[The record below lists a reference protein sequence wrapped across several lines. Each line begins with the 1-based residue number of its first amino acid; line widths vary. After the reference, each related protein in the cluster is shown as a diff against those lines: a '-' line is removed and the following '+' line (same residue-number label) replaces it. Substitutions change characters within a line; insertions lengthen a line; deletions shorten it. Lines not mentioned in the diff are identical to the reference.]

1 MELTGD
7 ELWSQVQQALQ
18 ENLSKPTF
26 ETWIRPAKCLDF
38 REGALTLRAP
48 NRFACNW
55 LRKNYVQTI
64 EAAALGLYG
73 KPVRVIVMAPET
85 EQVNVSQ
92 SSESSS
98 IGIPQHNPASVASS
112 ASQQTFP
119 ESSTSGSGAAP
130 QVQGQS
136 IGGSGPRRV
145 LPGLNLRYVFNR
157 FVVGPNSRMAHAA
170 ALAVAEAPGR
180 EFNPL
185 FICGGVG
192 LGKTH
197 LMQAIG
203 HYRLEI
209 DPTARVAYVSTET
222 FTNDLIVAIRR
233 DGMQVFRDRYRA
245 ADLIMVDDIQ
255 FIEGKEYTQEEF
267 FHTFNALH
275 EAGRQIVIA
284 SDRPPS
290 QIPRLQE
297 RLISRFSM
305 GLIADIQAPDLET
318 RMAILQKKAEQERM
332 SLPRDLIQYIAGR
345 FTSNIRELEGALTRA
360 VAFASITGLPMTVES
375 VAPMLNP
382 NGQGVEV
389 TPKQVIEKV
398 SEVFDVLPDDM
409 RSSSRKRAVSQAR
422 QVGMYLMRQGTDLS
436 LPKIGETFGGKDH
449 TTVMYAIEQVEKK
462 LATDPQLA
470 SQVQRVRDLLQID
483 SRRRR

>member
-1 MELTGD
+1 MLVSTGN
-7 ELWSQVQQALQ
+7 ELWIKVQKALQ

-26 ETWIRPAKCLDF
+26 ETWIRPARSGSLQNG
-38 REGALTLRAP
+38 ELTLIAP
-48 NRFACNW
+48 NTFSCDW
-55 LRKNYVQTI
+55 LRKNYSKTI
-64 EAAALGLYG
+64 EDVAREIYG
-73 KPVRVIVMAPET
+73 EPVK
-85 EQVNVSQ
+85 VNLIA
-92 SSESSS
+92 EDEE
-98 IGIPQHNPASVASS
+98 ASKKFNEPIEKRLVTPISVENKS
-112 ASQQTFP
+112 NVGVTLN
-119 ESSTSGSGAAP
+119 
-130 QVQGQS
+130 
-136 IGGSGPRRV
+136 GPKKV
-145 LPGLNLRYVFNR
+145 LPILNLRYVFNK

-170 ALAVAEAPGR
+170 ALAVAESPGR

-209 DPTARVAYVSTET
+209 DPSSKVAYVSTET
-222 FTNDLIVAIRR
+222 FTNDLILAIRK
-233 DGMQVFRDRYRA
+233 DGMQAFRDRYRA
-245 ADLIMVDDIQ
+245 ADLILIDDIQ

-305 GLIADIQAPDLET
+305 GLIADIQPPDLET
-318 RMAILQKKAEQERM
+318 RMAILQKKAEQEKMR
-332 SLPRDLIQYIAGR
+332 LPRDLIQFIAGR

-375 VAPMLNP
+375 VAPMLDP

-398 SEVFDVLPDDM
+398 SEVFEVTSEEM
-409 RSSSRKRAVSQAR
+409 SSSTRRRPVSQAR
-422 QVGMYLMRQGTDLS
+422 QVGMYLMRHGTDLS
-436 LPKIGETFGGKDH
+436 LPRIGDAFGGKDH

-462 LATDPQLA
+462 LSSDPHLA
-470 SQVQRVRDLLQID
+470 SLVQRVKDLLQID
-483 SRRRR
+483 SRKRN